1 MVASYLRKKMAKTG
15 LVVNPII
22 VCNFAFLCNCTP
34 VGPTSDSMMVPLK
47 DLSID
52 EMVGA

>member
-1 MVASYLRKKMAKTG
+1 MQKSLVIGYKRTFYVKQNIG
-15 LVVNPII
+15 LV
-22 VCNFAFLCNCTP
+22 
-34 VGPTSDSMMVPLK
+34 LK